1 MRRAER
7 SRRRGEGGVHPW
19 RLSSVWGSRERRGA
33 GLGGAPCPR
42 SGLCCS
48 EPPVRGALRGSRR
61 KHTEPE
67 RGGHGVP
74 STPRTAACSPC
85 AHTHPAHILRDMR
98 PSRPTKFS
106 SRVRTASRRGAGPG
120 RRGLHHLPHLS
131 APGCSGGEVLSL
143 QSKHWQCRGPGRP
156 AAPADTPA
164 RATPS
169 QMPAR
174 PQAGVLQPTSASHF
188 PAALGP

>member
-33 GLGGAPCPR
+33 GLGRPARAPACAARGRP
-42 SGLCCS
+42 C
-48 EPPVRGALRGSRR
+48 GALCAAVAGNTQNRSVAGTGFPPR
-61 KHTEPE
+61 
-67 RGGHGVP
+67 
-74 STPRTAACSPC
+74 PRTAACSPC
-85 AHTHPAHILRDMR
+85 AHTHPTHILRDMR
-98 PSRPTKFS
+98 PSRPTKLS
-106 SRVRTASRRGAGPG
+106 SRVRTASRHGAGPG
-120 RRGLHHLPHLS
+120 RRGLHHLPHLR

-143 QSKHWQCRGPGRP
+143 QSKHWQCRGPGHP
-156 AAPADTPA
+156 AAPADTSA

-174 PQAGVLQPTSASHF
+174 PRAGVLQPTSASHF